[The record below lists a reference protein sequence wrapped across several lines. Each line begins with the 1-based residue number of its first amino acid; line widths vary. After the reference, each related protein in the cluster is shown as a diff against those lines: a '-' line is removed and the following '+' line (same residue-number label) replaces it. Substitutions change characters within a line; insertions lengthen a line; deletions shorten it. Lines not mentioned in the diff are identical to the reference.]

1 MYSRALIERYLLVKR
16 NFLLVTAV
24 NVLNP
29 QKRCFTEQE
38 PRYELVRV
46 YLDVAVVPLLQSRLV
61 RCPVFCVGTRCFEIS
76 TCVLGSLYWVA
87 VFFQG
92 DFLGPLPA
100 IARAAIVVD
109 VVPRILQ
116 TDELVLPAPRVTE
129 QKASQR
135 VLAVARHT
143 LGDVVCRVDLGL
155 G

>member
-1 MYSRALIERYLLVKR
+1 MYSRSLFERHLLVKL
-16 NFLLVTAV
+16 NFFLVTAV

-46 YLDVAVVPLLQSRLV
+46 HLDVAVVPLLQCRLV
-61 RCPVFCVGTRCFEIS
+61 RRPVFCVGTCCSEIS

-92 DFLGPLPA
+92 DFLGPFPA
-100 IARAAIVVD
+100 ITGGAIVVD
-109 VVPRILQ
+109 VVPRILEA
-116 TDELVLPAPRVTE
+116 DELVLPTPRVTE